1 MKKMKEMM
9 KKSNLLLAVI
19 LLVMAVIS
27 FSLVKNCNR
36 PRFNGIEKS
45 DTIIKTKTD
54 TLWKDTTIIEK
65 EFVPRIIVK
74 TKTDTLFK
82 ANGDTVKLITESK
95 RFDKSIVSGKDTA
108 DVQVYTSGINTSLD
122 SLKMRFKTHK
132 EIVTNTVEIT
142 KYVEKKKTF
151 KDRIKVIPNVGVG
164 YGLINNKPDIYIGVG
179 IGYEL

>member
-1 MKKMKEMM
+1 MKEMM
-9 KKSNLLLAVI
+9 KKTNLFLAVI

-36 PRFNGIEKS
+36 PRFNGIES
-45 DTIIKTKTD
+45 DTIIKTD
-54 TLWKDTTIIEK
+54 TLWKWKDTTITKK
-65 EFVPRIIVK
+65 EFVPKYITKI
-74 TKTDTLFK
+74 KTDTLFK
-82 ANGDTVKLITESK
+82 ENGDTVQLITESK
-95 RFDKSIVSGKDTA
+95 RYDKTIISDKDTA

-122 SLKMRFKTHK
+122 SLKMRFKTHR
-132 EIVTNTVEIT
+132 EVITNTVEIT

>member
-1 MKKMKEMM
+1 MKKMM
-9 KKSNLLLAVI
+9 KSNLFLAVI

-45 DTIIKTKTD
+45 DTIIKTD
-54 TLWKDTTIIEK
+54 TLWKWKDTTITKK
-65 EFVPRIIVK
+65 EFIPKYITKI
-74 TKTDTLFK
+74 KTDTLFK
-82 ANGDTVKLITESK
+82 ENGDTVQLITESK
-95 RFDKSIVSGKDTA
+95 RFDKSIVSNKDTA
-108 DVQVYTSGINTSLD
+108 DVQVYTSGIKTSLD
-122 SLKMRFKTHK
+122 SLKMRFKTHR
-132 EIVTNTVEIT
+132 EVITNTVEVT
-142 KYVEKKKTF
+142 KYIEKKKTF